1 MKEDPQLKISIIPK
15 EKRGSFSS
23 FLMFMAEKVKY
34 VLGLIAW
41 AKLLELKFPIDQLFF
56 VVNVKN
62 NKLTAIY
69 WAYIQAFYHAKYKI
83 CYKKGEK
90 SKKTVLS

>member
-15 EKRGSFSS
+15 EKRGTFSS
-23 FLMFMAEKVKY
+23 FLMFMTEMVKN
-34 VLGLIAW
+34 VLGLIVW
-41 AKLLELKFPIDQLFF
+41 VKLLELKFPTDQLFS
-56 VVNVKN
+56 VINVKN

-69 WAYIQAFYHAKYKI
+69 WAYIYAFYHAKYKI